1 MALFSVS
8 YVFQLFQCLFS
19 LSFGTAAD
27 TVSACPPPT
36 APLTIYF
43 QKPAAWPNAKI
54 YYWGET
60 PTGTMP
66 DVTWPGVNM
75 TLMQAGCDWY
85 YFTFPSAVDC
95 SNIIFNSGT
104 GSQTPDLLNRCDDGY
119 YQVGIGW
126 SSTPPSGYCGNPAPT
141 LSVSPSGHTTIKH
154 IYCNYQRI

>member
-75 TLMQAGCDWY
+75 TLMQGGCGCY
-85 YFTFPSAVDC
+85 YF
-95 SNIIFNSGT
+95 IFHVNGGLNS
-104 GSQTPDLLNRCDDGY
+104 PALRLAL
-119 YQVGIGW
+119 
-126 SSTPPSGYCGNPAPT
+126 SGDTC
-141 LSVSPSGHTTIKH
+141 VSPARCATSSALYRPATSDSTRETVAWI
-154 IYCNYQRI
+154 QAR